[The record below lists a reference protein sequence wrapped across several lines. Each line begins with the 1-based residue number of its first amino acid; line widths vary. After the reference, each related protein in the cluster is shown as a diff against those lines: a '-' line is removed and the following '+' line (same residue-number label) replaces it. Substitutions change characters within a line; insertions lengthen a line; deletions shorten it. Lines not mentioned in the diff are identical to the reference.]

1 MRVIFMGDSFFKITV
16 TDTNIVI
23 VVKNN
28 HKNPIYSGLSHPFL
42 SKESDQ
48 IIPFQIFKF
57 RYS

>member
-1 MRVIFMGDSFFKITV
+1 MGDSFFKITV